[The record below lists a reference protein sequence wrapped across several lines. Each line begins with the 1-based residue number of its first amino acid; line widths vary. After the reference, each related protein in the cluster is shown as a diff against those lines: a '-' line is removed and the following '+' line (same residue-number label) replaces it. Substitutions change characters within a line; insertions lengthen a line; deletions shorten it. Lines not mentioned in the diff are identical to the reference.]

1 MADNRRPTH
10 VVQAK
15 TGRTN
20 AEGKNVYMIAGSA
33 WVTDNGISLKID
45 QLPVP
50 FDGSLYL
57 AEREDNGHQRR

>member
-1 MADNRRPTH
+1 MPRGNRPTH

-20 AEGKNVYMIAGSA
+20 EQGKHIYIIVGNA
-33 WVTDNGISLKID
+33 WVNDEGISLKLET
-45 QLPVP
+45 LPVN

-57 AEREDNGHQRR
+57 AERRE